1 MPSFIVFISVELYSA
16 IILITFQREGLV
28 KKPIAASLLLPI
40 FILVACSSFIQ
51 PSPTTIPT
59 VTLTVLPTLAPT
71 NTFAP
76 QTETPEAT
84 SALLPDGQ
92 PASQWNGIPI
102 MPEAIT
108 GEGDEES
115 YVFTVKATPQQ
126 VQNYYQ
132 VELGKLGWQLA
143 TTGGEDSSLTLTFND
158 PASATLTISIL
169 SKGEQVLVLLVR

>member
-1 MPSFIVFISVELYSA
+1 
-16 IILITFQREGLV
+16 
-28 KKPIAASLLLPI
+28 
-40 FILVACSSFIQ
+40 
-51 PSPTTIPT
+51 
-59 VTLTVLPTLAPT
+59 
-71 NTFAP
+71 
-76 QTETPEAT
+76 
-84 SALLPDGQ
+84 
-92 PASQWNGIPI
+92 

-126 VQNYYQ
+126 VQDYYQ

-143 TTGGEDSSLTLTFND
+143 TTGGEASSLTLTFYD